1 MDFEA
6 LQSYESKERI
16 KPAVEAALD
25 IGLFSSAKTF
35 NPSLSKHLKVVMRL
49 YLPRS

>member
-16 KPAVEAALD
+16 KPAVEAALEME
-25 IGLFSSAKTF
+25 LFSSAKTF
-35 NPSLSKHLKVVMRL
+35 SSPLINII
-49 YLPRS
+49 